1 MKIPSTG
8 DPRATPVPRA
18 ALATEDGDRS
28 RATARGQ
35 PRAQAGAL
43 PRAVDQD
50 EERAV
55 IVFFVLVC
63 VVWFLSWTLVLVA
76 VIHSLTMHYLAP
88 SIKTRNAR

>member
-1 MKIPSTG
+1 M
-8 DPRATPVPRA
+8 
-18 ALATEDGDRS
+18 
-28 RATARGQ
+28 
-35 PRAQAGAL
+35 
-43 PRAVDQD
+43 
-50 EERAV
+50 